1 MFEKIPE
8 RKRGAGNQDCDAKE
22 RVGERGF
29 CRWVCLKD
37 IGKAGLATNLG
48 MWVHLCGFGSFYSFS
63 LSLLVATSD
72 EG

>member
-1 MFEKIPE
+1 MPE
-8 RKRGAGNQDCDAKE
+8 RKRGVGKQDCDAKE
-22 RVGERGF
+22 GVGERGF

-48 MWVHLCGFGSFYSFS
+48 KWVQLCGFRSFYSFS